1 MTTDAA
7 RGTRSARSTGRTGR
21 SASSSGGASDGVRRL
36 VIVESPAKART
47 ISQYLGSDYVV
58 ESSIGHIRDLPSSAA
73 EIPAK
78 YKKEKWARL
87 GVNIDADF
95 EPLYVVP
102 PTKNEQVKKLKALL
116 KDADEL
122 YLATDEDREGEAIA
136 WHLLEVLKPRIPV
149 YRMVFHEITR
159 SAIEEAIQN
168 PRDLDEYLVRA
179 QETRRILDRLF
190 GYEVSPVLW
199 KKVAPRLSA
208 GRVQSVAV
216 RLVVEREQ
224 QRMRFK
230 TAGFWDVDATL
241 ATREGGHEPFGAR
254 LVELEGRRVAQ
265 GRDFN
270 PETGELANLD
280 AVLLDEAN
288 ARGVASAVELATF
301 AVAEVNER
309 PYTQRPP
316 APFITSTLQQE
327 AARKLRYSAQRTM
340 QVAQRLYENGYITYM
355 RTDSPT
361 LSSQAVDAARR
372 QVTSLYGAEYLP
384 ERPRV
389 YTAKSQGAQEA
400 HEAIRPAGET
410 FRTPDQVARELDAD
424 ALRLYDLVWKRTV
437 ASQMRDATGM
447 RTQVR
452 LTADAGEHG
461 TAVFQTSGKVIT
473 FPGFLRAYVEGS
485 DDPDAELEDQE
496 RVLPPLATGQQ
507 VDPRRVEAR
516 SHETQPPARYT
527 EASLIRELEERGI
540 GRPSTYASI
549 IQTVQDRGY
558 VWKKGTAL
566 IPTFTAF
573 AVVNLL
579 SQHFPDLVDYG
590 FTARMEERL
599 DEIAEGER
607 ESRPWLHA
615 FYFGDPSASDDEPM
629 ARNGLHK
636 TINEGWEVI
645 DARAISSI
653 PLGRDK
659 EDREIAVRVGRYGP
673 YVQIGDSEERAS
685 LPPEIAPDEITLDE
699 VERLLHQESLS
710 DRSLGNDPA
719 SGEPVYL
726 KTGRYGPYF
735 QLGEDPESPS
745 KKAAKEK
752 PRRASLWPGMT
763 MEDVNLEDAL
773 MALEFPKVL
782 GRHPETGK
790 DVTAQDGP
798 NGPYVKSG
806 TESRSIPGGHTE
818 MAEMDLE
825 AALRL
830 LAQPRQFGR
839 RQAQSVLKDLGGH
852 PDSQANV
859 TIRSGRFGPYVTDGT
874 VNASVPRG
882 RDPQAITLEEAIELI
897 AAREEKLRAEG
908 KDPRAKKPSTRRAST
923 TRRTSSTGSRSR
935 RRSA

>member
-7 RGTRSARSTGRTGR
+7 RGTRSRGR
-21 SASSSGGASDGVRRL
+21 SRRATASNGSGDGSVRRL

-47 ISQYLGSDYVV
+47 ISQYLGDDYVV

-87 GVNIDADF
+87 GVNIDAGF
-95 EPLYVVP
+95 EPLYVIP
-102 PTKNEQVKKLKALL
+102 ANKNDQVKKLKSLL

-136 WHLLEVLKPRIPV
+136 WHLLQVLNPNVPV

-179 QETRRILDRLF
+179 QESRRILDRLF

-230 TAGFWDVDATL
+230 TAGYWDVDATL
-241 ATREGGHEPFGAR
+241 ATREAGHEPFGAR
-254 LVELEGRRVAQ
+254 LIELAGHRVAQ

-270 PETGELANLD
+270 PETGELANTD
-280 AVLLDEAN
+280 AVLLDETK
-288 ARGVASAVELATF
+288 ARGVASAVESSPF
-301 AVAEVNER
+301 AVVDVNER

-384 ERPRV
+384 DRPRV
-389 YTAKSQGAQEA
+389 YSSKSKGAQEA
-400 HEAIRPAGET
+400 HEAIRPAGES
-410 FRTPDQVARELDAD
+410 FRTPDQVARELDPD
-424 ALRLYDLVWKRTV
+424 AQRLYDLVWKRTV

-452 LTADAGEHG
+452 LTANAGEHG
-461 TAVFQTSGKVIT
+461 EATFQTSGKVIT
-473 FPGFLRAYVEGS
+473 FPGFLRAYVEGT
-485 DDPDAELEDQE
+485 DDPEAELEDQE

-507 VDPRRVEAR
+507 VDPREVEAKG
-516 SHETQPPARYT
+516 HETQPPARYT

-579 SQHFPDLVDYG
+579 RQHFPDLVDYN

-599 DEIAEGER
+599 DEIADGER
-607 ESRPWLHA
+607 QYKPWLHA
-615 FYFGDPSASDDEPM
+615 FYFGDPDAPADDSM

-636 TINEGWEVI
+636 TIDEGWEVI

-653 PLGRDK
+653 PLGTD
-659 EDREIAVRVGRYGP
+659 EDGREIAVRVGRYGP
-673 YVQIGDSEERAS
+673 YVQIGDSDERAS
-685 LPPEIAPDEITLDE
+685 LPLEIAPDEITLDE

-710 DRSLGNDPA
+710 DRSLGNDP
-719 SGEPVYL
+719 ETQQPVYL

-735 QLGEDPESPS
+735 QLGEDPEPKS
-745 KKAAKEK
+745 KEK

-763 MEDVNLEDAL
+763 MEDVTLEDAL
-773 MALEFPKVL
+773 TALEFPKVL
-782 GRHPETGK
+782 GQHPETGK

-806 TESRSIPGGHTE
+806 AESRSIQGGHAE
-818 MAEMDLE
+818 MAELDL
-825 AALRL
+825 AGALVIL
-830 LAQPRQFGR
+830 SQPRQFGR
-839 RQAQSVLKDLGGH
+839 RQAQSVLKDLGEH
-852 PDSQANV
+852 PDTKLNLTV
-859 TIRSGRFGPYVTDGT
+859 RSGRFGPYVTDGT
-874 VNASVPRG
+874 VNASVPKG
-882 RDPQAITLEEAIELI
+882 RDPNALTTEEAVELI
-897 AAREEKLRAEG
+897 AAREEKLRSEG
-908 KDPRAKKPSTRRAST
+908 KDPRAKKPSTRRASSSRGRSTGT
-923 TRRTSSTGSRSR
+923 TRGR

>member
-7 RGTRSARSTGRTGR
+7 SAPRNTRR
-21 SASSSGGASDGVRRL
+21 ASPAASSGGRVRRL

-58 ESSIGHIRDLPSSAA
+58 ESSIGHIRDLPSSAR
-73 EIPAK
+73 EIPEK
-78 YKKEKWARL
+78 FKKEKWARL
-87 GVNIDADF
+87 GVNIEQDF
-95 EPLYVVP
+95 EPLYVIP
-102 PTKNEQVKKLKALL
+102 ANKNDQVKKLKAHL

-159 SAIEEAIQN
+159 SAIEEAIAN
-168 PRDLDEYLVRA
+168 PRDLDDFLVRA
-179 QETRRILDRLF
+179 QESRRILDRLF

-241 ATREGGHEPFGAR
+241 ATREAGHEPFGAR
-254 LVELEGRRVAQ
+254 LVELAGKRVAQ

-270 PETGELANLD
+270 PETGELANTD
-280 AVLLDEAN
+280 AVLLDETS
-288 ARGVASAVELATF
+288 ARGVASAVESTPF
-301 AVAEVNER
+301 VVAEVTER
-309 PYTQRPP
+309 PFTQRPP
-316 APFITSTLQQE
+316 APFITSSLQQE

-361 LSSQAVDAARR
+361 LSGQAIAAARS
-372 QVTSLYGAEYLP
+372 QVTALYGANYLP
-384 ERPRV
+384 DQPRV
-389 YTAKSQGAQEA
+389 YTSKSKGAQEA

-424 ALRLYDLVWKRTV
+424 AQRLYDLVWKRTV

-447 RTQVR
+447 RTNVR
-452 LTADAGEHG
+452 LTADGGEHG
-461 TAVFQTSGKVIT
+461 EATFQTSGKVIT

-507 VDPRRVEAR
+507 VDPRAIEAKG
-516 SHETQPPARYT
+516 HETQPPARYT
-527 EASLIRELEERGI
+527 EASLIWELEERGI

-579 SQHFPDLVDYG
+579 KVHFPDLVDYG

-599 DEIAEGER
+599 DEIADGER
-607 ESRPWLHA
+607 QSKPWLHA
-615 FYFGDPSASDDEPM
+615 FYFGDPEAPESEPM
-629 ARNGLHK
+629 TRNGLHK
-636 TINEGWEVI
+636 TIDEGWEAI

-653 PLGRDK
+653 PLG
-659 EDREIAVRVGRYGP
+659 EDDPGREIAVRVGRYGP
-673 YVQIGDSEERAS
+673 YVQIGDSDERAS

-699 VERLLHQESLS
+699 VGRLLHQESLS
-710 DRSLGNDPA
+710 DRSLGNDP
-719 SGEPVYL
+719 ETQQPVYL
-726 KTGRYGPYF
+726 KTGRFGPYF
-735 QLGEDPESPS
+735 QVGEDPEPKS
-745 KKAAKEK
+745 KEK

-763 MEDVNLEDAL
+763 MEDVTLEDAL

-782 GRHPETGK
+782 GQHPESGK

-798 NGPYVKSG
+798 NGPYVKCA
-806 TESRSIPGGHTE
+806 TESRSIEGGHAE
-818 MAEMDLE
+818 MAELDLE
-825 AALRL
+825 GALKI
-830 LAQPRQFGR
+830 LAQPKQFGR
-839 RQAQSVLKDLGGH
+839 RQAQSVLKDLGEH
-852 PDSQANV
+852 PDTKLNLSV
-859 TIRSGRFGPYVTDGT
+859 RSGRFGPYVTDGT
-874 VNASVPRG
+874 VNASVPKG
-882 RDPQAITLEEAIELI
+882 RDPNALTPEEAVELI
-897 AAREEKLRAEG
+897 AAREEKLRSEG
-908 KDPRAKKPSTRRAST
+908 KDPRAKKAPSRRPATGARRASGP
-923 TRRTSSTGSRSR
+923 TRAR
-935 RRSA
+935 RRA